1 MTNNEDYENF
11 EDNENPHEDLHVD
24 LKICSTNF
32 VYSVNKKIYQ
42 EIKNIIAFDPVA
54 PLLALF
60 S

>member
-11 EDNENPHEDLHVD
+11 EGNENPHEDLHVD

-32 VYSVNKKIYQ
+32 VYSLDKKMQQ
-42 EIKNIIAFDPVA
+42 ELKNFIAFDPVA
-54 PLLALF
+54 PLLAFF